1 MRYRVTITP
10 PPRPRLALVGF
21 TMFIAAIVGAV
32 LAVACGERGSRDSE
46 ARAAEPAAV
55 TPSPAAPQPT
65 ALVITGPVTFER
77 ADSAFRERH
86 YSAAVSLFSVYTA
99 SRPGNPWGHY
109 MLGLSAW
116 KAGDRE
122 TAEQE
127 FQKTLALDSTHVKAR
142 LNLSRV
148 LIEAGRAKEAFEPL
162 QTVLK
167 LDSTSTTAYRLLGRA
182 HDVLGE
188 TDAAID
194 AYKHAILLDDHD
206 AWAMNNL
213 ALVYVEG
220 GGRYDDALKP
230 LARAVEVDSTTAAFR
245 NNLGIVLER
254 TGHYSAAADAFKAA
268 LAIDSTYTKAS
279 VSLTRVS
286 SLKEQ
291 PGLQPADLAAL
302 AKSFVSE
309 VEGWRKGTVQQGN

>member
-1 MRYRVTITP
+1 MRYRFTITP
-10 PPRPRLALVGF
+10 PPRPRLALVGL
-21 TMFIAAIVGAV
+21 TMFIAAIAGAV
-32 LAVACGERGSRDSE
+32 LVVACGERRSRDSE
-46 ARAAEPAAV
+46 ARAAEPGTV
-55 TPSPAAPQPT
+55 TPSTVAPQPPV
-65 ALVITGPVTFER
+65 AVITGPVSFER
-77 ADSAFRERH
+77 ADSAFRDKR
-86 YSAAVSLFSVYTA
+86 YSEAVSLFAVYTTNQ
-99 SRPGNPWGHY
+99 PDNPWGHY

-127 FQKTLALDSTHVKAR
+127 FNKTIALDSTHVKAR

-148 LIEAGRAKEAFEPL
+148 LIETGRAKDAFEPL

-167 LDSTSTTAYRLLGRA
+167 LDSTSTSAYRLLGRA
-182 HDVLGE
+182 HDAAGE
-188 TDAAID
+188 TEAAIG
-194 AYKHAILLDDHD
+194 AYKHTILLDDHD